1 MPYTDQTTINEAM
14 PLKVLTQ
21 LTDDN
26 NTGEVDTN
34 VVDWAIDKAEA
45 TIDAYNNGRYPI
57 DIPDGD
63 VPPFIKSIA
72 TDLSI
77 WHLYKR
83 KLVLTIPEPL
93 QKCYDNAIKFL
104 EKGQAGQ
111 ISPFPESQNP
121 KRVVVATRDRVFTAS
136 KLSKYNCPGGC

>member
-1 MPYTDQTTINEAM
+1 MAYTDLTTINEAM
-14 PLKVLTQ
+14 PLKVLIQ

-26 NTGEVDTN
+26 GAGEVDTN
-34 VVDWAIDKAEA
+34 VVDWAIEKTEA

-72 TDLSI
+72 TDISI

-83 KLVLTIPEPL
+83 KLILTIPEPL

-104 EKGQAGQ
+104 EKGQAGE

-121 KRVVVATRDRVFTAS
+121 QRVVVASRPRVMTEARIS
-136 KLSKYNCPGGC
+136 TYRCPGY